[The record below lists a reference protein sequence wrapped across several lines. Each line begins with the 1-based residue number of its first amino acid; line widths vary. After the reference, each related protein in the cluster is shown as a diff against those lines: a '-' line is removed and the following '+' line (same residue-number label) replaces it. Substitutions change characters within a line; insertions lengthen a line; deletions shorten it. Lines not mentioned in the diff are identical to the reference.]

1 MHSPIRAVKQLDK
14 RISEI
19 AAENLDGDLIV
30 PSDSDE
36 ILIVDLND
44 ARDDEDRLDMLKRHG
59 NENFL
64 FALATKPQ
72 PTNICFV

>member
-19 AAENLDGDLIV
+19 ATENLQTDLII

-44 ARDDEDRLDMLKRHG
+44 AREDEDRLDMLKRHG
-59 NENFL
+59 N
-64 FALATKPQ
+64 
-72 PTNICFV
+72 NIFY

>member
-14 RISEI
+14 QIVEV
-19 AAENLDGDLIV
+19 AAENLESDLTI
-30 PSDSDE
+30 PKDE

-59 NENFL
+59 RNSLNL
-64 FALATKPQ
+64 R
-72 PTNICFV
+72 